1 MFRVFTFGVLLFFG
15 FLVLLL
21 FGVRFCSVA
30 ASPAGGSLS
39 LLLQRK

>member
-21 FGVRFCSVA
+21 FGVRFCFLGFWCCFWSVCV
-30 ASPAGGSLS
+30 LM
-39 LLLQRK
+39 Q